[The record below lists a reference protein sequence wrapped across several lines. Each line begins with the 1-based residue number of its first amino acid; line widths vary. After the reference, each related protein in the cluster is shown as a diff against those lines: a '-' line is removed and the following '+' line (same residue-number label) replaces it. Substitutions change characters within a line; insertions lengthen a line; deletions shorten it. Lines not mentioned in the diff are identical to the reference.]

1 MMQACSVAGCHER
14 TEGGPCSVHR
24 REANRA
30 RGSASQRGYD
40 IAWRR
45 LRAAFLKARCEA
57 CGEDPNGNCEQ
68 CRGTGLANRF
78 CADCLRAGLMVLAEE
93 VHHIESIRR
102 RLDLRL
108 VWSNLMALCGP
119 CHDIRTRNESR
130 EGYRGYKSFRINE
143 F

>member
-93 VHHIESIRR
+93 VPSHREYPPTAGPASGVVEP
-102 RLDLRL
+102 DGL
-108 VWSNLMALCGP
+108 VRP
-119 CHDIRTRNESR
+119 VPRHPHPE
-130 EGYRGYKSFRINE
+130 
-143 F
+143 